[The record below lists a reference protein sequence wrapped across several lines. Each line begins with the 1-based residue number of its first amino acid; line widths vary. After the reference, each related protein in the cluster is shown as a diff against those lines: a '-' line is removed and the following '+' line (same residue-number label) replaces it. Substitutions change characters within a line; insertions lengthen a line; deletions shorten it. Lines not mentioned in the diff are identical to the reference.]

1 MRLIKA
7 ERKMLHIV
15 EQRIVKSS
23 YRLEKFKRELHQTS
37 VNFKKI
43 ARTNFSCAQLNIA
56 KQKLKEA
63 LQNLHSAKYYVMLH
77 TTLVLIAYLWTK
89 EYI

>member
-7 ERKMLHIV
+7 ERRMLHII

-63 LQNLHSAKYYVMLH
+63 LQNLHSAKHMDSNCRYV
-77 TTLVLIAYLWTK
+77 
-89 EYI
+89 